1 MAGPT
6 GELVI
11 QRKGSTVGWGLYHA
25 IGFYAMRTTRLSVCK
40 YLRHHKNATSAR
52 GRTSRL
58 SQTKSGYG
66 YTVTPKE
73 ARCSKSKVAVTVAV
87 PVDTS
92 AASPGACRG
101 SEGS

>member
-52 GRTSRL
+52 VTDVEALANEKRL
-58 SQTKSGYG
+58 W
-66 YTVTPKE
+66 VHCH
-73 ARCSKSKVAVTVAV
+73 A
-87 PVDTS
+87 
-92 AASPGACRG
+92 
-101 SEGS
+101 EGSQVF